1 MINLSKIMTSQEI
14 WSVLLSLALSAVY
27 AAVILL
33 VYFTQLTTVR
43 LEALTDQAASLLDFQ
58 KMGLFFNLDLLG
70 YALMAL
76 STFFAGLT
84 IRKKSRADR
93 ALRAAA
99 VCCGYADGY
108 PRALAQGGAQV
119 LIHGRRCPV
128 LGRIC
133 MDQLMADVTDLEGIS
148 IGDRVT
154 LIGRDGEEEITAGEV
169 ASWEGT
175 INYEVVCAL
184 SKRVPRVYLKGGRV
198 DSIYNQLI

>member
-1 MINLSKIMTSQEI
+1 MNRKIAMTAAAVNLTA
-14 WSVLLSLALSAVY
+14 VLGFAASMLAGFGAGSYFSSMFIAFGYVGMACAFAYFAERPVKLAGYLSLALSAVY

-93 ALRAAA
+93 ALRA
-99 VCCGYADGY
+99 
-108 PRALAQGGAQV
+108 LL
-119 LIHGRRCPV
+119 LIHGVFFFSCLIMPV
-128 LGRIC
+128 LGVFR
-133 MDQLMADVTDLEGIS
+133 ADSPAWVGTALLEFWCAYFCPIGI
-148 IGDRVT
+148 
-154 LIGRDGEEEITAGEV
+154 
-169 ASWEGT
+169 
-175 INYEVVCAL
+175 L
-184 SKRVPRVYLKGGRV
+184 SLLHFSKCRA
-198 DSIYNQLI
+198 